1 MNLHRKLAV
10 IAATSVSVMPQAAAT
25 ATLRPVAIKP
35 VNVQQIDFSR
45 FPSVMAPDAPA
56 TPKKRAGGA
65 TNWKVISP
73 KVIEASQG
81 AITAQLIANA
91 IKKKLDGKSIGY
103 SVTVM
108 VSSGGKGSANGGLA
122 RSTPDSGQKP
132 WKPTDRITVASV
144 SKTFTAAAMMRVMAS
159 KGVGIDAK
167 ISNYLPSNWTYGP
180 NFKDITIREIMNHTS
195 GIRGVNGCNISF
207 DGLKTC
213 AANGIVASNKVYAYQ
228 NENHALMRIM
238 LPRIYGNN
246 PATAEDYARDYEV
259 IVNRMVMNS
268 AGIPYATCKAGA
280 GNVAL
285 SYESISDN
293 GKDGAPENGAAV
305 NYNWASVK
313 NGIDW
318 GDMSL
323 SCGSQGWNLSSDD
336 LAKMAHSLSF
346 TDKILP
352 QATVD
357 TMRDNNLGIF
367 YSDFGGGLDG
377 YGHTGWHPAGWNNG
391 EINSWSFAFN
401 KGVAIGLVINSRYK
415 GSYMWDVAAAVKE
428 VLE

>member
-1 MNLHRKLAV
+1 MHRATKLAA
-10 IAATSVSVMPQAAAT
+10 IAATSFLVMPQGAVAASP
-25 ATLRPVAIKP
+25 TLRPIAIKP
-35 VNVQQIDFSR
+35 VNLQQIELSR

-56 TPKKRAGGA
+56 QPKKRAGGA

-91 IKKKLDGKSIGY
+91 IKKKLDGKSVGY

-108 VSSGGKGSANGGLA
+108 VSSGGKGAANGGFA
-122 RSTPDSGQKP
+122 RSAPDSGQRA

-144 SKTFTAAAMMRVMAS
+144 SKTFSAAAMMRVMAS
-159 KGVGIDAK
+159 KGISLDAK
-167 ISNYLPSNWTYGP
+167 ISNYLPSNFTYGP
-180 NFKDITIREIMNHTS
+180 NFKDITFREIMNHTS
-195 GIRGVNGCNISF
+195 GIRGGNGCNISF
-207 DGLKTC
+207 GGLKTC
-213 AANGIVASNKVYAYQ
+213 AANGIVPANKVYEYQ
-228 NENHALMRIM
+228 NENHALIRYL

-246 PATAEDYARDYEV
+246 PTTAEEYVKDYEV

-268 AGIPYATCKAGA
+268 AGIPYATCKAGT

-285 SYESISDN
+285 SYESTTDN

-305 NYNWASVK
+305 NFNWASVK

-318 GDMSL
+318 GDMGL
-323 SCGSQGWNLSSDD
+323 TCGSQGWNLSSDD
-336 LAKMAHSLSF
+336 LAKMAHSLAF
-346 TDKILP
+346 TDNILP

-357 TMRDNNLGIF
+357 TMRDNNLGMF

-377 YGHTGWHPAGWNNG
+377 YGHTGWHPAGWNDG
-391 EINSWSFAFN
+391 EINTGPLPLTKVCPSGWSSIR
-401 KGVAIGLVINSRYK
+401 GTRVPICGTSR
-415 GSYMWDVAAAVKE
+415 
-428 VLE
+428 LQ